1 MKVSTPI
8 RLMKT
13 YIYIQIFTYIVLCS
27 KVCNAAEFIL
37 PSELAG
43 ASQAKLVIKDG
54 GGEREII
61 LKANSKWVMDEEKLS
76 QYSNKTIWLIFSWDK
91 NRHAQI
97 LQVENGDILIF
108 AEKVGLTYQFKIR
121 IDKFLSGL
129 WGK

>member
-1 MKVSTPI
+1 
-8 RLMKT
+8 
-13 YIYIQIFTYIVLCS
+13 
-27 KVCNAAEFIL
+27 VCNAAEFIL
-37 PSELAG
+37 PSELAS

-54 GGEREII
+54 EVEREII

-76 QYSNKTIWLIFSWDK
+76 QFSDKTLWLVFSWDK
-91 NRHAQI
+91 KRHAQI

-108 AEKVGLTYQFKIR
+108 AEKVGLTYKFKIR